1 MSPSGAYFAMKSR
14 QSLTP
19 RSSLQVGSIGSFAKA
34 VEMMPVPASS
44 PATSITDEIQIET
57 LLRNLV
63 GFHPISWAFRIACAA
78 NFGVAA
84 IRKTSASDAFPDDLG
99 IDGRF

>member
-1 MSPSGAYFAMKSR
+1 MNSR
-14 QSLTP
+14 QSFTP
-19 RSSLQVGSIGSFAKA
+19 RSSLQAGSIGSFTKA
-34 VEMMPVPASS
+34 VEMIPIPASI

-84 IRKTSASDAFPDDLG
+84 ITKGVCFGCLQPHDLG
-99 IDGRF
+99 VNGWFGDLVG